1 VALDAPSLL
10 SCAQQYA
17 LVETQRMHRC
27 VHLTAV
33 VTAERHTHPA
43 MPVQLMQ
50 YSCDVTMVYP
60 PDRPV
65 TPRSPLRASPAW
77 ASGLPGT
84 MAVEGKVGYWA
95 LVTGACL
102 ALVKQGS
109 RLANQQVVVMSN
121 AALR

>member
-1 VALDAPSLL
+1 LDDGPRGLWPSWKEK
-10 SCAQQYA
+10 A
-17 LVETQRMHRC
+17 R
-27 VHLTAV
+27 
-33 VTAERHTHPA
+33 
-43 MPVQLMQ
+43 
-50 YSCDVTMVYP
+50 D
-60 PDRPV
+60 
-65 TPRSPLRASPAW
+65 AW